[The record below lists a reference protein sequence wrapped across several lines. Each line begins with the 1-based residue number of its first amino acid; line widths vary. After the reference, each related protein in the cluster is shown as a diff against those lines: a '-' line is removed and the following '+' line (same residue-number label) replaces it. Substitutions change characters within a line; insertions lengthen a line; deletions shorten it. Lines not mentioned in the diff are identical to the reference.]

1 MTPTRYLSV
10 QEVIAINL
18 AMIQRY
24 SPGEQI
30 GVKDPGL
37 LESAV
42 LRPQSSAFEEDAYP
56 TIFEK
61 AAALFESLGQNHP
74 FHNANKRTA
83 FTALVIFLSY
93 NHLRFKM
100 DFKKAEDF
108 TVDMVNHKYE
118 LQVLAKIIQAHCVPD
133 EIIRENTKKRPL

>member
-1 MTPTRYLSV
+1 MTSTRYLSV
-10 QEVIAINL
+10 QEVIAINV

-24 SPGEQI
+24 SQGEHI

-37 LESAV
+37 LESAM
-42 LRPQSSAFEEDAYP
+42 LRPRSSAFGEDAYP

-83 FTALVIFLSY
+83 FTALVIFLRY
-93 NHLRFKM
+93 NGLHFKM
-100 DFKKAEDF
+100 DTKKAENF
-108 TVDMVNHKYE
+108 TVDMVNHKYNFRE
-118 LQVLAKIIQAHCVPD
+118 LASVIQNHC
-133 EIIRENTKKRPL
+133 ISIN

>member
-1 MTPTRYLSV
+1 MTSTRFLSV
-10 QEVIAINL
+10 QEVIAINV

-24 SPGEQI
+24 SPGELL
-30 GVKDPGL
+30 GVKEPGL

-42 LRPQSSAFEEDAYP
+42 HRPQTSVFGDEAYP

-83 FTALVIFLSY
+83 FTALVIFLRY
-93 NHLRFKM
+93 NGLHFKM
-100 DFKKAEDF
+100 DAKKAEDF
-108 TVDMVNHKYE
+108 TVDMVNHRFHFQE
-118 LQVLAKIIQAHCVPD
+118 MASIIKDHCLFV
-133 EIIRENTKKRPL
+133 T

>member
-1 MTPTRYLSV
+1 MNEIRYLTI
-10 QEVIAINL
+10 QEVIAINV

-24 SPGEQI
+24 STGEQI
-30 GVKDPGL
+30 GVKNPGL

-42 LRPQSSAFEEDAYP
+42 LRSQSSAFGDDAYP

-83 FTALVIFLSY
+83 FTALVIFLRY
-93 NHLRFKM
+93 NGLRFKM
-100 DFKKAEDF
+100 EQKLSEDF
-108 TVDMVNHKYE
+108 TVDMVNHQYSFDD
-118 LQVLAKIIQAHCVPD
+118 LVLMIQGHCV
-133 EIIRENTKKRPL
+133 N